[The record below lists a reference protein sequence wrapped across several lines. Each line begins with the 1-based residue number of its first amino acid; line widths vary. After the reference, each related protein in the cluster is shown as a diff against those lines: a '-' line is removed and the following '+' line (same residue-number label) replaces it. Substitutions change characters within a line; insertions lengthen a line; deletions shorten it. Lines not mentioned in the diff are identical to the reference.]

1 MHFLLAKFQRLGW
14 NTKIFSPEDF
24 YRLCRR
30 ERPRVRV
37 HEIPLQVPGFLM
49 VIKGVPHIYINDHL
63 RGVAWLKVAL
73 HELGH
78 YYLHTPP
85 DAYSSSFYMVTPH
98 TKEEHEA
105 EAFALVAMI
114 PEQLLRAAL
123 TWQIEEAY
131 GFPREIIEARVRVLD
146 LYGV

>member
-1 MHFLLAKFQRLGW
+1 MIHLRERFKRIGW
-14 NTKIFSPEDF
+14 NTRVFTVEDF

-37 HEIPLQVPGFLM
+37 NEIPLVVPGFLM
-49 VIKGVPHIYINDHL
+49 VIKGVPHIYINESL

-85 DAYSSSFYMVTPH
+85 DAYSSSFYQDIPH

-114 PEQLLRAAL
+114 PEQLLRTML
-123 TWQIEEAY
+123 TWQIEESH
-131 GFPREIIEARVRVLD
+131 GFTREIIQARLGVMD
-146 LYGV
+146 LYGI